1 MQNFH
6 NDYPLAPEKIEFK
19 ENTLSDYC
27 KKIAN
32 KHNISVGGV
41 KKFVPNI
48 SNKDKCV
55 FPDQNLQLCLQLRMR
70 LTETHRV
77 SKFKQSQWLKKYTD
91 FNSKERKE
99 TGNKSKKHAENKS
112 EIAFFKLM
120 NNWV

>member
-1 MQNFH
+1 M
-6 NDYPLAPEKIEFK
+6 
-19 ENTLSDYC
+19 
-27 KKIAN
+27 
-32 KHNISVGGV
+32 
-41 KKFVPNI
+41 PNI

-70 LTETHRV
+70 LTETHRA